1 MAERGLGIDISSH
14 AVRLI
19 ELKKVRR
26 RIMVVKGC
34 QIDLETDP
42 MSGSADVAIAEKI
55 QKGLRQAGV
64 KKRSALPAIPG
75 KEGIFKYYYIPTTVR
90 KNLKALFKI
99 IITAGTP
106 EGVVAGWRPISP
118 LQGEIGSLL
127 ENQLYMVALCKNDIL
142 QKSLTLLEKGRIRA
156 TRFTL
161 RATGLQEIAR
171 HLKLSERGEAVL
183 LAELDRHEVNLVI
196 LMGTEMVF
204 ARAFSYPHGGFTE
217 CLKKCFPE
225 DEASLT
231 QAQSQVNLFNPDA
244 GRDVELFRS
253 IALALTA
260 EFRQSIQN
268 AQAQIKKKELQV
280 EKIYLS
286 GEASGLV
293 GLPEYLSEEMGKP
306 VEVIDPF
313 DGLAVKPSKKGET
326 IPNKRGLAVALG
338 LALTDLSSKDAALL
352 LTPPPV
358 EQKEYFWAHTA
369 YRYYAIGMALLTAL
383 VIYLGGTYSLNKVDR
398 IHLQIDQQLQSAKG
412 KKEQLLGVAAGLEAV
427 KKQLEQLTEGL
438 HRPELTLAILEELGR
453 VTPPGIRLTSVEIR
467 NTGSGF
473 PFDQSQVVTLS
484 GVLGDRET
492 TEIAFIDDVE
502 RYARAIEQAPD
513 FIQRK
518 VQRIGEPKPIH
529 SQEGAMAVAN
539 QPRAFQFQFQLAPRR

>member
-19 ELKKVRR
+19 ELTKDRR
-26 RIMVVKGC
+26 RITVVKSS

-42 MSGSADVAIAEKI
+42 LSASAGVAIAEKI
-55 QKGLRQAGV
+55 QKGLRQASV
-64 KKRSALPAIPG
+64 KKRSALPAVPG

-99 IITAGTP
+99 ITTAGTP

-142 QKSLTLLEKGRIRA
+142 QKSLILLEKGKIQA

-171 HLKLSERGEAVL
+171 HLKLSEGGEAVL

-196 LMGTEMVF
+196 LMGKEMVF
-204 ARAFSYPHGGFTE
+204 ARAFSYSQGGFTE
-217 CLKKCFPE
+217 RLKERFPE
-225 DEASLT
+225 EEAYLA
-231 QAQSQVNLFNPDA
+231 QAQSQVNLFNPGA
-244 GRDVELFRS
+244 GREAELCRS
-253 IALALTA
+253 IALALTT
-260 EFRQSIQN
+260 ELRQSIQN
-268 AQAQIKKKELQV
+268 AQAQIKRKELRV
-280 EKIYLS
+280 EKIYLC
-286 GEASGLV
+286 GESSGLV
-293 GLPEYLSEEMGKP
+293 GLPEYLSQEMGKP

-398 IHLQIDQQLQSAKG
+398 IHLQIDQQLQSARG

-438 HRPELTLAILEELGR
+438 HRPEPTLAILEELGR

-467 NTGSGF
+467 NVGSGF
-473 PFDQSQVVTLS
+473 PFDQAQVVTLS
-484 GVLGDRET
+484 GVLGDREA
-492 TEIAFIDDVE
+492 TEIAFIDAVE
-502 RYARAIEQAPD
+502 RYARAIEQAPG

-518 VQRIGEPKPIH
+518 IERTGEPEPIRP
-529 SQEGAMAVAN
+529 QGGGMAVAN